1 MCASTNWQERKDG
14 LLSLQFYLTN
24 EIRLSAGELKHLTE
38 IFTRMFMDS
47 HTKGLSVFLD
57 TLHEV
62 VKLYKEELHSW
73 VYVLL
78 QRVFLKIGTETLNSI
93 QGKLV
98 ATLEL
103 IRNSFPVQLLISNVY
118 RFLIDATQTPNT
130 RVKMI
135 VLHFLTT
142 LCHNAEAVQYISQ
155 PPAKLALQKII
166 QYAQDTKSAETRN
179 AAKNCIVA
187 MWNCNTPQVSV
198 GFFL

>member
-14 LLSLQFYLTN
+14 LLSLQYYLTN

-57 TLHEV
+57 TLHDV
-62 VKLYKEELHSW
+62 IRLYKDELHFW

-103 IRNSFPVQLLISNVY
+103 IRNSFPVHLLIQNMY

-130 RVKMI
+130 RVKMM

-142 LCHNAEAVQYISQ
+142 LCHNTEAVQYISQ
-155 PPAKLALQKII
+155 SPAKQALQKII
-166 QYAQDTKSAETRN
+166 LYAQDTKSAETRS

-187 MWNCNTPQVSV
+187 MWNCNTPQV
-198 GFFL
+198 GIFYM